1 MKQFLLVNLP
11 TYLLVNRH
19 VNLHVN
25 RHFHVKMPKMKA
37 VHVNYSFLI
46 WANQNQSTYFHGKI
60 ALPGFRT

>member
-25 RHFHVKMPKMKA
+25 LQ
-37 VHVNYSFLI
+37 VNLYVNMHLRVNF
-46 WANQNQSTYFHGKI
+46 
-60 ALPGFRT
+60 P